1 MYKVILIDDEKW
13 IVKSLKNTIDWAAH
27 GFEVVDEAFNGVEGF
42 EKIER
47 WVPDLVFT
55 DIRMPGLDGLELV
68 KRTNEWNRNISFV
81 IASGYKDFEYAKKAI
96 AYGALD
102 YCLKPFDNEEI
113 SAILRK
119 YGNRR
124 RASVPATA
132 PEWLRASVA
141 LQSEDKNAQNT
152 SFQKVLAYIDEH
164 YREELSLKLI
174 SEKLNLNL
182 SYVSQLFRKEG
193 TETFLQYV
201 TRRRIAF
208 ACELLKHTE
217 VSVQEVASLA
227 GYKDYFHFAKIL
239 KKTTGLT
246 ATEYRE
252 AHTKK
257 LT

>member
-1 MYKVILIDDEKW
+1 MYKVILVDDEKW
-13 IVKSLKNTIDWAAH
+13 IVKSLKNTIDWSAH
-27 GFEVVDEAFNGVEGF
+27 GFEVVDEAFNGVEGY
-42 EKIER
+42 EKIKT

-81 IASGYKDFEYAKKAI
+81 IASGYKDFEYAKKAMT
-96 AYGALD
+96 YGALD
-102 YCLKPFDNEEI
+102 YCLKPFDHEEI

-119 YGNRR
+119 YCIKRR
-124 RASVPATA
+124 ESSAEAA
-132 PEWLRASVA
+132 PEWLRVSLA
-141 LQSEDKNAQNT
+141 LQSEDKSAPNT
-152 SFQKVLAYIDEH
+152 TFKKIIAYIDEH
-164 YREELSLKLI
+164 YREDISLKLI

-182 SYVSQLFRKEG
+182 SYVSQLFRKGG

-217 VSVQEVASLA
+217 ISVQEIASMV
-227 GYKDYFHFAKIL
+227 GYLDYFHFAKIF
-239 KKTTGLT
+239 KKATGQT

-252 AHTKK
+252 MHTKK
-257 LT
+257 

>member
-1 MYKVILIDDEKW
+1 MYKVILVDDEKW
-13 IVKSLKNTIDWAAH
+13 VVKSLKNRIDWAAH

-55 DIRMPGLDGLELV
+55 DIRMPGMDGLELV
-68 KRTNEWNRNISFV
+68 KKTTEWNRSVSFV
-81 IASGYKDFEYAKKAI
+81 IASGHKDFEYAKKAM

-102 YCLKPFDNEEI
+102 YCLKPFDHEEI
-113 SAILRK
+113 SAILHK
-119 YGNRR
+119 YCSKRR
-124 RASVPATA
+124 ESSAEAT
-132 PEWLRASVA
+132 PEWLRVA
-141 LQSEDKNAQNT
+141 LQSEDRNVQNAT
-152 SFQKVLAYIDEH
+152 FQKVIAYIDEH
-164 YREELSLKLI
+164 YREDISLKLI
-174 SEKLNLNL
+174 SEKQNLNL

-227 GYKDYFHFAKIL
+227 GYQDYFNFAKNF
-239 KKTTGLT
+239 KKVTGKT
-246 ATEYRE
+246 ATEYRD
-252 AHTKK
+252 AQASAKK
-257 LT
+257 